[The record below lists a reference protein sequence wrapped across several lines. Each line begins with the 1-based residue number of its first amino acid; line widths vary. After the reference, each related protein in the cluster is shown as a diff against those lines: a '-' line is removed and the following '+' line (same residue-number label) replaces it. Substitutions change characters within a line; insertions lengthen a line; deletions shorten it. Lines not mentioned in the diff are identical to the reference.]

1 MPKRGARGQDGAREQ
16 ANDAAE
22 RADIGHYQYIQ
33 KYEKIYMKNPAEP
46 PPIANMEAK
55 AEQAA
60 RLLAT
65 LAHGKRLMALCHLL
79 QGEKPVGQ
87 LAALAG
93 LSSTALSQ
101 HLARMRD
108 LGLVETRREG
118 QSIFCRLASP
128 EVVAILETL
137 HRLFCAPQEGPL
149 AAPVGEAR
157 DRL

>member
-1 MPKRGARGQDGAREQ
+1 
-16 ANDAAE
+16 
-22 RADIGHYQYIQ
+22 
-33 KYEKIYMKNPAEP
+33 MKSSIEP
-46 PPIANMEAK
+46 PPIADMESK

-79 QGEKPVGQ
+79 QGEKSVGQ

-93 LSSTALSQ
+93 LSPTALSQ

-118 QSIFCRLASP
+118 QSIFYRLASP

-137 HRLFCAPQEGPL
+137 YRLFCAPQEGAQP
-149 AAPVGEAR
+149 APVGEAR